1 MNVTSFQSLLRLA
14 VILVIAV
21 FSNQSQSE
29 ELMLVQQG
37 RAECV
42 IVVGTEPTPA
52 EQTAAKELQEF
63 LAQATGAEL
72 PIRVCTDIA
81 KDQPQIV
88 VGPSPRVKEL
98 LPEVQLEQ
106 IGDDGILIR
115 TVGNALVLAGPAPRG
130 TLYAVYTFLED
141 TVGCRWWTS
150 DEATIPQKP
159 TLTIPSLNIQYAP
172 KLKSR
177 TAYYRDALRSPFA
190 ARLKTNGSA
199 TQLDEAHGGNN
210 RFAMFVHT
218 FFPLLPP
225 AKYFDAHPDWYSLI
239 DGKRVHEN
247 AQLCLTNNAM
257 RKELTQNALQVLRE
271 NPGAK
276 LISISQNDW
285 RNPCQCDKCQT
296 IVAEEESESGVLLRF
311 VNAVAE
317 EIEREFPDV
326 WVETLAYQYT
336 RKAPKLVRP
345 RTNVVVRLCS
355 IECSFVQP
363 LGGEKYGGNTVN
375 EEFRADIEAWSRVA
389 PRLFVWD
396 YVTNFSNY
404 LVPHPNLP
412 ALAPNVRFFVDHNV
426 VGLFEQGDA
435 ESGVGD
441 FVGLRAWLLA
451 HLMWDPSRDDQQ
463 LIDEYLA
470 GYYGAAAPHLREYL
484 DLISSAGLKSDKYL
498 GCFLPDTSR
507 WLTLEQLNRA
517 TRLFAAAEQA
527 VADDLT
533 LSKRVRRERLPLD
546 HVWLSRYESLK
557 IAATLRK
564 QEFLGPQEP
573 RDAVEEFIRVAK
585 ANAVGSWRE
594 RHPFAERAEALR
606 AKFGPPAAAPKEAGR
621 VDAASWIDFQDG
633 QFRLWSEND
642 RSSRENDRAAS
653 DGRAASMPGDHLEWA
668 IGLPFSEDLSLGNP
682 WHVYVSV
689 RVDATAS
696 DGPAMTLGIYD
707 ERSRKSVTDRS
718 LAINQVAGE
727 NYQVI
732 DLGSH
737 PLHGEMYFW
746 AAPPKRPGEV
756 QKVWV
761 DRVFMIRE

>member
-1 MNVTSFQSLLRLA
+1 MDTSLCFPRVVFVA
-14 VILVIAV
+14 AILTAV
-21 FSNQSQSE
+21 FISHGQASE
-29 ELMLVQQG
+29 FTIARDG
-37 RAECV
+37 RGECV
-42 IVVGTEPTPA
+42 IVVGAEPTPA
-52 EQTAAKELQEF
+52 ERTAATELQEF
-63 LAQATGAEL
+63 LKQVTGAEL
-72 PIRVCTDIA
+72 PIRVCTDVS

-88 VGPSPRVKEL
+88 VGSSPRLTEL
-98 LPEVQLEQ
+98 LPDLKLDQ
-106 IGDDGILIR
+106 IGEDGVLIR

-150 DEATIPQKP
+150 EDATIPKKT
-159 TLTIPSLNIQYAP
+159 TLTVPSLNIQYAP

-247 AQLCLTNNAM
+247 AQLCLTNDAM
-257 RKELTQNALQVLRE
+257 REELTRNALQALRDS
-271 NPGAK
+271 PGAK

-285 RNPCQCDKCQT
+285 RNPCQCEKCQAV
-296 IVAEEESESGVLLRF
+296 VAEEESEAGVLLRF

-317 EIEREFPDV
+317 DVEREFPDV

-363 LGGEKYGGNTVN
+363 LGGEKYGGNSVN

-404 LVPHPNLP
+404 MVPHPNLP
-412 ALAPNVRFFVDHNV
+412 VLAPNVRFFVDHNV

-451 HLMWDPSRDDQQ
+451 HLMWDPSRHERQ
-463 LIDEYLA
+463 LIDEYLT

-484 DLISSAGLKSDKYL
+484 DLISSAGLKSGKYL

-517 TRLFAAAEQA
+517 TRLFAVAEKS

-533 LSKRVRRERLPLD
+533 LAKRVRRERLPLD

-557 IAATLRK
+557 STAKLEK
-564 QEFLGPQEP
+564 QEFLGPQDP
-573 RDAVEEFIRVAK
+573 RDAVEEFIRVAQ

-606 AKFGPPAAAPKEAGR
+606 AMFGPPAA
-621 VDAASWIDFQDG
+621 
-633 QFRLWSEND
+633 EN
-642 RSSRENDRAAS
+642 
-653 DGRAASMPGDHLEWA
+653 
-668 IGLPFSEDLSLGNP
+668 
-682 WHVYVSV
+682 
-689 RVDATAS
+689 
-696 DGPAMTLGIYD
+696 
-707 ERSRKSVTDRS
+707 
-718 LAINQVAGE
+718 
-727 NYQVI
+727 
-732 DLGSH
+732 
-737 PLHGEMYFW
+737 
-746 AAPPKRPGEV
+746 
-756 QKVWV
+756 
-761 DRVFMIRE
+761 